1 MRCAKTVQ
9 HRTYLEL
16 CYQKGARSI
25 KKKKFRINQQIR
37 RSTVTLIDHQ
47 GKLIGDVPIQQA
59 LEHAEEAKLDLVEV
73 SPNEEPP
80 VCKIL
85 DAKKEAYNQS
95 KKARDSRKKS
105 RNVRL
110 KEIRLSCRIS
120 DNDLDL
126 KLKKALEFL
135 QQGDRVKFNL
145 RFKGREI
152 MHGDLGRAVMVKV
165 KKSRKPSL
173 PMPRPNPISRRRA
186 APSTWSCFP

>member
-1 MRCAKTVQ
+1 VRKRYST
-9 HRTYLEL
+9 E
-16 CYQKGARSI
+16 
-25 KKKKFRINQQIR
+25 RISNFVIRKEPAQSKR
-37 RSTVTLIDHQ
+37 RSSESTS
-47 GKLIGDVPIQQA
+47 KSDVPLSPIQQA

-165 KKSRKPSL
+165 KETLSPYATTESDIQKEG
-173 PMPRPNPISRRRA
+173 RA
-186 APSTWSCFP
+186 LNMVMFPVTTK